1 MIGEADWA
9 IINLNNDKFYTGTNE
24 LYNNQNLNNKLY
36 NLFQTTHVSSWTE
49 SLSSWVESK
58 DIKIARILAKKLEET
73 FWIENSL
80 ERLKKISKSTK
91 NTKVKNIISETMEIL
106 NS

>member
-36 NLFQTTHVSSWTE
+36 NLFQTKTMSSWTE
-49 SLSSWVESK
+49 PLSSWVKSK
-58 DIKIARILAKKLEET
+58 DIKIAQILAKKLKEK

-80 ERLKKISKSTK
+80 KRLEKISKSTQNK
-91 NTKVKNIISETMEIL
+91 KVKNIILETIKKL
-106 NS
+106 KK